1 MTGKWHIVALAALGG
16 LLAHTLHAGVLLGLF
31 SWLALLLLTKRIPI
45 ILFLFSTTVCLLFFF
60 ISTLNQNSPPV
71 FPLDE
76 PLQLTSTISHLSETD
91 KHISFRVKTP
101 TQSSFIQVT
110 YFKQDALDHLP
121 GLAPGATCVLQGTL
135 SEPEPATNPGEFD
148 YKHYLQ
154 QKQIFYELELKEVQD
169 ISCKGTTLVA
179 FPLKIRSAFLEKA
192 DKILDSHTAAWVQA
206 MIAGEDSNLDEQT
219 VQLFNRWSLS
229 HILAISGMHIALF
242 SAILYFLLTKLQL
255 LTREKTYWF
264 LFGFLAIYPI
274 FAGGEPSVWRSA
286 LMVMLIMLFKVLGI
300 KLPIID
306 SISIVFLLLLVFDPN
321 YLFHVGFQFSFLV
334 SLALL
339 LSARIYT
346 GSFVSALLET
356 SLLSQL
362 VILPLQVSQ
371 FFFLNPLSGL
381 LNLFAIPFY
390 TFLGIP
396 LLLLISVLLFLFPV
410 AANKLGYVFTLLN
423 ESVIQLFQLV
433 DKIAFF
439 PWVTGKLPIGI
450 SLLYFAALVLFCSA
464 WEAGRRKRAV
474 HYGAVLTAIPLAA
487 VLWPYADN
495 TGHVTML
502 DIGQGDAFVVE
513 LPYRRGVYFID
524 AAGSVGMDFQPTDK
538 IFEQVIKP
546 YLYQRGIAKV
556 DGIFAT
562 HADHDHTGSIG
573 KLTEEFHVDWVR
585 TSRYF
590 DKRRVQ
596 QWNPDTKLVPWKAG
610 ELLQLPGWEVQLLG
624 PVTDKS
630 EPNKN
635 SLVMYTM
642 LGGKS
647 WLFMGD
653 AGKEEEAEIMERYP
667 SLRADIVKVGHHGSN
682 TSTDPAFLHQLEPE
696 EALISAGRKNRYG
709 HPAPEV
715 VEALKNENI
724 RIWRT
729 DTDGAVVYSFSG
741 KTGTFSPYL
750 P

>member
-1 MTGKWHIVALAALGG
+1 MTGRWHIVALAALGG
-16 LLAHTLHAGVLLGLF
+16 LLAHTLHAAVLAALLT
-31 SWLALLLLTKRIPI
+31 WLALLLLTKRIPFV
-45 ILFLFSTTVCLLFFF
+45 LFIFSMLVCLLFFF

-71 FPLDE
+71 LPLDE

-91 KHISFRVKTP
+91 DHLSFRVQTP
-101 TQSSFIQVT
+101 THSSFILVT

-148 YKHYLQ
+148 YKQYLQ
-154 QKQIFYELELKEVQD
+154 KKKIYYELEVKKVQD
-169 ISCKGTTLVA
+169 VSCKGTSFFT
-179 FPLKIRSAFLEKA
+179 FPLKIRSAFLEKT
-192 DKILDSHTAAWVQA
+192 DNILDGHTAAWVQA

-255 LTREKTYWF
+255 LTREKTYAF

-300 KLPIID
+300 KLSIID
-306 SISIVFLLLLVFDPN
+306 SISIVFLLLLIFDPN

-346 GSFVSALLET
+346 GSFASALLET

-381 LNLFAIPFY
+381 MNLFAIPFY

-396 LLLLISVLLFLFPV
+396 LLLLISVLLFLFPA
-410 AANKLGYVFTLLN
+410 AANKLGYVFKLLN
-423 ESVIQLFQLV
+423 EAVIQLFHLV
-433 DKIAFF
+433 DDVAFF
-439 PWVTGKLPIGI
+439 PWVTGKLPIGL
-450 SLLYFAALVLFCSA
+450 SVLYFAALVLFCSA
-464 WEAGRRKRAV
+464 WETGKRKKAV
-474 HYGAVLTAIPLAA
+474 HFGAVLTVIPLAA
-487 VLWPYADN
+487 ALWPYADN
-495 TGHVTML
+495 TGRVTML

-513 LPYRRGVYFID
+513 LPYRRGVYLID

-538 IFEQVIKP
+538 AFEQVIKP
-546 YLYQRGIAKV
+546 YLYQRGISKV
-556 DGIFAT
+556 DGIFAS
-562 HADHDHTGSIG
+562 HADHDHIGSIG

-585 TSRYF
+585 TSLYF
-590 DKRRVQ
+590 DKQQAQ
-596 QWNPDTKLVPWKAG
+596 QWNPDTKLISWKAG
-610 ELLQLPGWEVQLLG
+610 ELLQLPGWEIQLLG

-653 AGKEEEAEIMERYP
+653 AGKEEEMEILKRYP
-667 SLRADIVKVGHHGSN
+667 SLRADILKIGHHGSN
-682 TSTDPAFLHQLEPE
+682 TSTDPAWLRQLNPR
-696 EALISAGRKNRYG
+696 EALISAGRKNKYG

-715 VEALKNENI
+715 VEALDNKNI

-729 DTDGAVVYSFSG
+729 DTDGAVVYSFSS